1 VDQAESNPQL
11 FARLDQFGTR
21 LQIMAERLPKA
32 SHRKESISGVRKH
45 LKTPAG
51 VWVIIGMVSLFTAAG
66 LGAGIFIA
74 FKSIAQKNGGSNPV
88 ATADLDRTV
97 AAHAV
102 TTDDVEHGTAVGEND
117 DGVPL
122 VADPVE
128 EDAMRQEVLN
138 RIDLVKFLSQG
149 DKDKLYA
156 QVERAR
162 AFKKIAIIPFSK
174 SGTTPGSVQIEAL
187 VRHFK
192 EPEMQMLIS
201 DPTVLLVMV
210 GFADKQGEESKNLEV
225 SRARAESVVK
235 ALREKVDILNVMHSV
250 GMGGQNLF
258 DQTNPEKNRLV
269 EVWAVQ
275 P

>member
-1 VDQAESNPQL
+1 VGTRGVESTTIAKL
-11 FARLDQFGTR
+11 EQFGTR
-21 LQIMAERLPKA
+21 LQIMPGHIPKA
-32 SHRKESISGVRKH
+32 LHGKESVSGLRG

-51 VWVIIGMVSLFTAAG
+51 VWVIIGVVSLFAAAG
-66 LGAGIFIA
+66 LGTGIFIA
-74 FKSIAQKNGGSNPV
+74 FKTIDQKNRRSNPV
-88 ATADLDRTV
+88 KTADFSRMAETPPAMTGV
-97 AAHAV
+97 
-102 TTDDVEHGTAVGEND
+102 VEHTTAIGEND
-117 DGVPL
+117 GGVP
-122 VADPVE
+122 VAAYRGE

-162 AFKKIAIIPFSK
+162 AFKKIAIIAFSK
-174 SGTTPGSVQIEAL
+174 SGTTPSSVEIETLA
-187 VRHFK
+187 RHFK
-192 EPEMQMLIS
+192 EPEMQKLIS

-235 ALREKVDILNVMHSV
+235 ALREKVDVLNVMHSV

-269 EVWAVQ
+269 EVWAAQ

>member
-1 VDQAESNPQL
+1 
-11 FARLDQFGTR
+11 
-21 LQIMAERLPKA
+21 
-32 SHRKESISGVRKH
+32 
-45 LKTPAG
+45 
-51 VWVIIGMVSLFTAAG
+51 MVSLFAAAA
-66 LGAGIFIA
+66 LGTGIFIA
-74 FKSIAQKNGGSNPV
+74 FKTIDQKNRRSNPV
-88 ATADLDRTV
+88 ETANLSRMAETPPATTGV
-97 AAHAV
+97 
-102 TTDDVEHGTAVGEND
+102 VEHTTAIGEND
-117 DGVPL
+117 GVP
-122 VADPVE
+122 APAYRAE

-174 SGTTPGSVQIEAL
+174 SGSTPSSVQIESLA
-187 VRHFK
+187 RHFK
-192 EPEMQMLIS
+192 EPEMQKLIS

-235 ALREKVDILNVMHSV
+235 ALREKVDVLNVMHSV
-250 GMGGQNLF
+250 GMGGQNLL

>member
-1 VDQAESNPQL
+1 
-11 FARLDQFGTR
+11 
-21 LQIMAERLPKA
+21 MAKRLPKA
-32 SHRKESISGVRKH
+32 SQGKESVSGIRDRR
-45 LKTPAG
+45 KTPTG
-51 VWVIIGMVSLFTAAG
+51 VWVIIGMVSLFAAAG
-66 LGAGIFIA
+66 LGAGIYIA
-74 FKSIAQKNGGSNPV
+74 FKTIAQKKQRFNPV
-88 ATADLDRTV
+88 ETVDLNRMTATP
-97 AAHAV
+97 AV
-102 TTDDVEHGTAVGEND
+102 TTSGVENAAAIGEND
-117 DGVPL
+117 VGVPS
-122 VADPVE
+122 VADRAE

-138 RIDLVKFLSQG
+138 RIDLVQFLSQG

-174 SGTTPGSVQIEAL
+174 SGTTPSSAQIGAL

-192 EPEMQMLIS
+192 EPEMQKLIS

-235 ALREKVDILNVMHSV
+235 ALREKVDVFNVMHSV

-258 DQTNPEKNRLV
+258 DQTNSEKNRLV

>member
-1 VDQAESNPQL
+1 M
-11 FARLDQFGTR
+11 
-21 LQIMAERLPKA
+21 MAERLPEA
-32 SHRKESISGVRKH
+32 SHGKESVSRVRER

-51 VWVIIGMVSLFTAAG
+51 VWVIIGMVLLFAVAG
-66 LGAGIFIA
+66 LGTGVFIA
-74 FKSIAQKNGGSNPV
+74 LKTVGQKNRQYNPV
-88 ATADLDRTV
+88 ETSGVGRMAATPPVNTSG
-97 AAHAV
+97 
-102 TTDDVEHGTAVGEND
+102 VEHAATFGED
-117 DGVPL
+117 DGSAPL
-122 VADPVE
+122 VADRAE

-138 RIDLVKFLSQG
+138 RIDLVKFFSQS

-156 QVERAR
+156 QVERAKS
-162 AFKKIAIIPFSK
+162 FKKIAIIPFSK
-174 SGTTPGSVQIEAL
+174 SGTTPSSEQVEAL
-187 VRHFK
+187 VRHLK
-192 EPEMQMLIS
+192 EPEMQKLVS

-235 ALREKVDILNVMHSV
+235 ALREKVDVLNVMHSV

>member
-1 VDQAESNPQL
+1 LRKSATICNIGPIWHKI
-11 FARLDQFGTR
+11 AA
-21 LQIMAERLPKA
+21 MAERLPGA
-32 SHRKESISGVRKH
+32 SQGKESVSGVRER

-51 VWVIIGMVSLFTAAG
+51 VWVIIGMVSLFAVAG

-74 FKSIAQKNGGSNPV
+74 FKAIAQKNSRSNP
-88 ATADLDRTV
+88 AETADLGRM
-97 AAHAV
+97 AATPA
-102 TTDDVEHGTAVGEND
+102 TTGAVEHATAIGEND
-117 DGVPL
+117 GGAPS
-122 VADPVE
+122 VADRAE

-162 AFKKIAIIPFSK
+162 AFKKIAIISFSK
-174 SGTTPGSVQIEAL
+174 NGIAPSSAQIEAL

-192 EPEMQMLIS
+192 EPEMQKLIS

-210 GFADKQGEESKNLEV
+210 GFADKQGEEPKNLQV
-225 SRARAESVVK
+225 SRERAESVVK
-235 ALREKVDILNVMHSV
+235 ALREKVDVLNVMHSV